1 MTDQTKKG
9 WLVPILTSIIT
20 SLAVLAGSWF
30 AFESDSNRNEVNRL
44 ESAFK
49 RIEYLETQMRQQQAN
64 SNAKIIE
71 LTSQVFRLQTQLN
84 KDLNIVDMFEKFMDG
99 LPFEAWLKE
108 VNVEDDEVS
117 IQMLLINKQYEY
129 AYGVTRNRY
138 AGATDKEIWGE
149 EVAEQFR
156 KHDLQVLR
164 TKSSKVF
171 YQTYPVNP
179 EILGNDSGE
188 VVRKMVVKVYL
199 ELVDGRQMIFGMAI
213 DIPTGQQKEI

>member
-9 WLVPILTSIIT
+9 WVIPIITSIIT

-30 AFESDSNRNEVNRL
+30 AFESESSIAESNRL

-71 LTSQVFRLQTQLN
+71 LTSQVFRLQSQLN
-84 KDLNIVDMFEKFMDG
+84 KDLNIMDMFEGFMDG

-108 VNVEDDEVS
+108 VKTVDNEVV

-129 AYGVTRNRY
+129 TYGVTRYRY
-138 AGATDKEIWGE
+138 AGVTDAEIWGE
-149 EVAEQFR
+149 DVAETFR

-164 TKSSKVF
+164 SKSSKVF

-179 EILGNDSGE
+179 DVPYGKT
-188 VVRKMVVKVYL
+188 VRKMVVKVFL

-213 DIPTGQQKEI
+213 DIPNEQQEEI